1 MVVDDCNSQKCT
13 LLLTG
18 YLRACSLSVNQLV
31 TSSAF
36 GLPLVTLLDVCLI
49 FLQTRFIFLVRG
61 ITS

>member
-1 MVVDDCNSQKCT
+1 MVVDNCNSEECT

-31 TSSAF
+31 TSSAI
-36 GLPLVTLLDVCLI
+36 GLPLVTLLDVFLI
-49 FLQTRFIFLVRG
+49 FLQTRFIFPVRV